1 MATISDISDPR
12 PKPAAP
18 AAQPDPAKLE
28 AFMGKMVG
36 DMGAANGGALVVLGE
51 RLGLYKALARSG
63 PATSQELADSTGTHE
78 RYVREWLSAQAAAG
92 YVEYDGAKGR
102 FFMTPEQVMALAD
115 EDSPVYVASAFQLTR
130 SVYLDEPKIAEAF
143 RTGRGVGWHEHSSC
157 LFCGVEQ
164 FFRTGYRAHLVQ
176 EWLPALDGVVE
187 RLRAGAKVADI
198 GCGHGASTIIL
209 AEAFP
214 DSDFVG
220 LDYHG
225 ASIERAREAAREA
238 GSPPNLRFET
248 ASAKD
253 SPGEGYDLVAMFDAL
268 HDMGDPV
275 GAARRVRDM
284 LKPDGTFMIVEPMAG
299 DTLTENLN
307 PIGRMYYAGSTMIC
321 TPGSL
326 AQEVGLGL
334 GAQAGP
340 KRLREVLAQAG
351 FSRVRVATSTPF
363 NLILEARP

>member
-1 MATISDISDPR
+1 MATVTDILEPR
-12 PKPAAP
+12 TTR
-18 AAQPDPAKLE
+18 AQPDPAKLE

-63 PATSQELADSTGTHE
+63 PATSQELADRTGTHE

-92 YVEYDGAKGR
+92 YVEYDAEGGR
-102 FFMTPEQVMALAD
+102 FFMSPEQVMALAD
-115 EDSPVYVASAFQLTR
+115 EDSPVYMASAFQLTA
-130 SVYLDEPKIAEAF
+130 SVYMDEPKIAEAF
-143 RTGRGVGWHEHSSC
+143 RTGKGVGWHEHSTC

-176 EWLPALDGVVE
+176 EWLPALDGIVE
-187 RLRAGAKVADI
+187 RLEAGAKVADI
-198 GCGHGASTIIL
+198 GCGHGASTIIM
-209 AEAFP
+209 AQAFP
-214 DSDFVG
+214 NSDFVG
-220 LDYHG
+220 LDYHE
-225 ASIERAREAAREA
+225 ASIERAREAAGEA
-238 GSPPNLRFET
+238 GYPPNLRFEI

-253 SPGEGYDLVAMFDAL
+253 SPGEDFDLVAVFDAL

-275 GAARRVRDM
+275 GAARRVREM
-284 LKPDGTFMIVEPMAG
+284 LKPDGTFMIVEPFAG
-299 DTLTENLN
+299 DSLAENLN
-307 PIGRMYYAGSTMIC
+307 PVGRMYYAASTMIC

-326 AQEVGLGL
+326 AQEVALGL

-340 KRLREVLAQAG
+340 KRLREVLAEAG
-351 FSRVRVATSTPF
+351 FSRVRVATTTPF

>member
-1 MATISDISDPR
+1 MGTTFNTLELKPEAE
-12 PKPAAP
+12 PAAAP
-18 AAQPDPAKLE
+18 LDPAKLE

-36 DMGAANGGALVVLGE
+36 DMGAANGGALVILGE
-51 RLGLYKALARSG
+51 RLGLYRALAQAG
-63 PATSQELADSTGTHE
+63 PSTSQQLAERTGTHE
-78 RYVREWLSAQAAAG
+78 RYVREWLSCQAASG
-92 YVEYDGAKGR
+92 YVEYDEATGR
-102 FFMTPEQVMALAD
+102 FFMSPEQVMALAD
-115 EDSPVYVASAFQLTR
+115 PDSPVYVASAFQLTA
-130 SVYLDEPKIAEAF
+130 SVYMDEPKIAEAF
-143 RTGRGVGWHEHSSC
+143 RTGEGVGWHEHSTC

-176 EWLPALDGVVE
+176 EWLPALDGVVD
-187 RLRAGAKVADI
+187 RLRTGAKVADI

-209 AEAFP
+209 AQAFP
-214 DSDFVG
+214 NSDFVG
-220 LDYHG
+220 LDYHE

-238 GSPPNLRFET
+238 GSPSNLRFEV

-253 SPGEGYDLVAMFDAL
+253 SPGADYDLVAVFDAL

-275 GAARRVRDM
+275 GAARRVREM

-299 DTLTENLN
+299 DTLTENMN
-307 PIGRMYYAGSTMIC
+307 PVGRMYYAASTMIC

-340 KRLREVLAQAG
+340 QRLRAVLAEAG
-351 FSRVRVATSTPF
+351 FTRVRVATSTPF